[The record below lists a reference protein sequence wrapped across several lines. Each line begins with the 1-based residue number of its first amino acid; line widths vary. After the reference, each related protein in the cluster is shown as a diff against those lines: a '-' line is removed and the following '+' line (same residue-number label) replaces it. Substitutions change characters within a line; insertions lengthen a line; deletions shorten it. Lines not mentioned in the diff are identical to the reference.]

1 MTELDKIARARMYLE
16 KLANGIN
23 PLTDVEVSP
32 NDIVNNVRISRCMFY
47 VSDILRQ
54 IIENKGKFKV
64 EMPEQIPF
72 TITPQQLAKYEFS
85 DTAIQISEIV
95 RRINSLIDTVYVKSL
110 KTTAITNFLV
120 QINMLAVEESAKG
133 KAVKRPTQQGREL
146 GITTEQRLGK
156 YGEYTAVIYNRE
168 AQNFIL
174 DNIDAIIAINNEKK
188 PSKPKGEPW
197 NVIDDEFLRDLTA
210 KNISVEKI
218 AESFKRT
225 SDEIYDRQ
233 KVLGL
238 L

>member
-16 KLANGIN
+16 KLANGVN
-23 PLTDVEVSP
+23 PLTDEEVAP

-54 IIENKGKFKV
+54 IIENKGKFKA

-72 TITPQQLAKYEFS
+72 TITPQQLANYEFP
-85 DTAIQISEIV
+85 DTAIQVSEIV
-95 RRINSLIDTVYVKSL
+95 KRINSLIDTVYVKSL

-133 KAVKRPTQQGREL
+133 NAVKRPTQQGREL
-146 GITTEQRLGK
+146 GITTEQRSGK
-156 YGEYTAVIYNRE
+156 YGAYTAVLYNRN
-168 AQNFIL
+168 AQTFIL

-197 NVIDDEFLRDLTA
+197 SVIDDEFLRDLTA
-210 KNISVEKI
+210 KNIPVEKI

-225 SDEIYDRQ
+225 PEEIYDRQ
-233 KVLGL
+233 KALDL
-238 L
+238 I